1 MKRTEDELFKE
12 LLSTSK
18 LEVPTNDFEDQVMM
32 LIKREQVHLSQT
44 VSSPG
49 FDDQI
54 MMQIKKEQA
63 HQKQAVPRE
72 IKWSWVGLVLI
83 IALGTTISILF
94 NQLPTVLFDIPLH
107 HLKNVFDLG
116 FIVFV
121 LLQLDALITYTFRGN
136 SHRLNNALRET

>member
-18 LEVPTNDFEDQVMM
+18 LEVPT
-32 LIKREQVHLSQT
+32 
-44 VSSPG
+44 PG
-49 FDDQI
+49 FDDLV
-54 MMQIKKEQA
+54 MMHIKREQA

-83 IALGTTISILF
+83 FALGTTISILF
-94 NQLPTVLFDIPLH
+94 NQLPTMLFDIPLH
-107 HLKNVFDLG
+107 HLKTAFDLG

-121 LLQLDALITYTFRGN
+121 LLQLDALITYTFRN
-136 SHRLNNALRET
+136 DIHRLNNALRES